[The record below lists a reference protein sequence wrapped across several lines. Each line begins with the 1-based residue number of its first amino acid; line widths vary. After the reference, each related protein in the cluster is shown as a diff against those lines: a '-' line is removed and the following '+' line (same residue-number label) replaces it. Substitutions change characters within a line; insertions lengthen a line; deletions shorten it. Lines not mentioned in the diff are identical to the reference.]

1 MLDLSRDTA
10 SDIQFGANRYTCLS
24 NLAVVIA
31 ETSINGCA
39 ATTYFG
45 MQFLGQFNQHI
56 ESFAAPHTVTTG
68 YDNRS
73 AFQVVLCFLYM
84 AVDNLHY
91 IVRSRHIFG
100 NVVVDY
106 FALIVGVEN
115 FLLHHAFANSSHLRA
130 VFGVDDGCHDVT
142 AECGTNLVQQ
152 VFVYFAFFLIFML
165 ADFQ

>member
-1 MLDLSRDTA
+1 
-10 SDIQFGANRYTCLS
+10 
-24 NLAVVIA
+24 
-31 ETSINGCA
+31 
-39 ATTYFG
+39 
-45 MQFLGQFNQHI
+45 
-56 ESFAAPHTVTTG
+56 
-68 YDNRS
+68 
-73 AFQVVLCFLYM
+73 M

-100 NVVVDY
+100 NVVVDD